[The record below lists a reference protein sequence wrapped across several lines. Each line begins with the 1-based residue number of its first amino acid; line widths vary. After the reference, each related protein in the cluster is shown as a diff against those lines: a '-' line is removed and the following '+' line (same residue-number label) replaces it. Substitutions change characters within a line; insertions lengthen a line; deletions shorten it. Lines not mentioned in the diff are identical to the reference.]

1 MAVLGKIAGSM
12 LKDNLIR
19 FGVDLIIDSNLMYF
33 DTLNRRIGIN
43 TTIPGNALTVN
54 GNVTAS
60 NIYINGNTITSLS
73 GNLNL
78 TSLSGNISASNY
90 RIINLATPLVSS
102 DATTKSYVDS
112 TIGNTIANAN
122 INFSDGSRNSN
133 ITINTGTFT
142 FAGNANQINA
152 YIVNNTVGAYLNLSF
167 VSNPTVYGNLSIIGN
182 IIGNVN
188 GNLYGTVITSNQ
200 PYVSNIGT
208 LGNLNVLSNINA
220 TNVNLSGNLT
230 AANVSSNA
238 SITAAGTVY
247 AANINVSGN
256 IAGVNYIN
264 TNNLISTGNINSG
277 NLNTTG
283 NVSAAYYF
291 GNGSTLSGMYGNTQ
305 ANALLSSYTGN
316 ITANSVIATFYGN
329 TYGTFA
335 NYTAN
340 INAGNV
346 ITNGNISA
354 NYYFGNGSTLSGMYG
369 NTQTAAFLTTYNGNI
384 TAYSINANV
393 VSSSITATAYNP
405 NITLSTGYSGS
416 LLINSNT
423 AVLLPVGNLT
433 NYPSVS
439 LTGMVRYNT
448 DNNYLELYNGN
459 AWVPVQT
466 GVLNTTVTS
475 DIFTG
480 NGVATSFTLSQN
492 NTTQGT
498 LVSINGVLQIPTT
511 SYTVTGN
518 LLTLGE
524 APLSTDVIEA
534 RSYSTTSQVS
544 SIKNGNAAIN
554 LYTLGGFSS
563 AVFTNDGLVPFEL
576 NSTNVNI
583 QSSNLQVSGATVANV
598 TPTTTVVGN
607 TVALDTFS
615 TAIYRTAK
623 YIISASGTITN
634 NFQSVEAIVTQGN
647 GLANIIV
654 SANSIIGNSLVTL
667 SANVFA
673 NVTTLYAFATTNA
686 ASVKIYKTYIPV

>member
-264 TNNLISTGNINSG
+264 TNNLIST
-277 NLNTTG
+277 
-283 NVSAAYYF
+283 
-291 GNGSTLSGMYGNTQ
+291 
-305 ANALLSSYTGN
+305 
-316 ITANSVIATFYGN
+316 
-329 TYGTFA
+329 
-335 NYTAN
+335 
-340 INAGNV
+340 
-346 ITNGNISA
+346 
-354 NYYFGNGSTLSGMYG
+354 
-369 NTQTAAFLTTYNGNI
+369 
-384 TAYSINANV
+384 
-393 VSSSITATAYNP
+393 
-405 NITLSTGYSGS
+405 
-416 LLINSNT
+416 
-423 AVLLPVGNLT
+423 
-433 NYPSVS
+433 
-439 LTGMVRYNT
+439 
-448 DNNYLELYNGN
+448 
-459 AWVPVQT
+459 
-466 GVLNTTVTS
+466 
-475 DIFTG
+475 
-480 NGVATSFTLSQN
+480 
-492 NTTQGT
+492 
-498 LVSINGVLQIPTT
+498 
-511 SYTVTGN
+511 
-518 LLTLGE
+518 
-524 APLSTDVIEA
+524 
-534 RSYSTTSQVS
+534 
-544 SIKNGNAAIN
+544 
-554 LYTLGGFSS
+554 
-563 AVFTNDGLVPFEL
+563 
-576 NSTNVNI
+576 
-583 QSSNLQVSGATVANV
+583 
-598 TPTTTVVGN
+598 
-607 TVALDTFS
+607 
-615 TAIYRTAK
+615 
-623 YIISASGTITN
+623 
-634 NFQSVEAIVTQGN
+634 
-647 GLANIIV
+647 
-654 SANSIIGNSLVTL
+654 
-667 SANVFA
+667 
-673 NVTTLYAFATTNA
+673 
-686 ASVKIYKTYIPV
+686 